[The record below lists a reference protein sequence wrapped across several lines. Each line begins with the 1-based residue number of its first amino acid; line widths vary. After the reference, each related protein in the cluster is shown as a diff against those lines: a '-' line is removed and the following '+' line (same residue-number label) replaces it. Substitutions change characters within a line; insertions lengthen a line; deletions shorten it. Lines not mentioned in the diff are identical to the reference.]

1 MEINNFHISN
11 LHFLLSIAVGEYALN
26 IVERLIFHVHTRCSI

>member
-11 LHFLLSIAVGEYALN
+11 LHFLLSIAVGEYALTKDSSFMYILGVPYN
-26 IVERLIFHVHTRCSI
+26 